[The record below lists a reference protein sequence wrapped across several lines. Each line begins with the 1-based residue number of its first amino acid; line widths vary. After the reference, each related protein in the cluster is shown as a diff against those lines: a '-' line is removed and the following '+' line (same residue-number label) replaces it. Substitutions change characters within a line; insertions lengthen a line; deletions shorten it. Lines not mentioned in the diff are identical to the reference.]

1 MSKSKNVPAYLTLV
15 VDILTRA
22 DALGLTVE
30 RDMSN
35 VSTLPENSGFV
46 FVRVDGGT
54 AACII
59 PKQADSVKW
68 CDSHIDWEGEAG
80 YVDHRG
86 GGGAV
91 QCRIDPSETDLDAY
105 LKRLSGAKKADRK
118 GASKKA
124 SQADMASL
132 LAKLQTLG
140 VKAPAAAQP
149 AASQTPPAPAPQ
161 PEEEVLTEE
170 DVADLA

>member
-30 RDMSN
+30 RDMST
-35 VSTLPENSGFV
+35 VSTLPENRGFV

-105 LKRLSGAKKADRK
+105 LKRLSGARKADRK
-118 GASKKA
+118 AASKAA

-140 VKAPAAAQP
+140 VKAQP
-149 AASQTPPAPAPQ
+149 AASQTPPAPAPT
-161 PEEEVLTEE
+161 PTEEVLTEE